1 MLHPETLE
9 RYRQMSLD
17 EKMAITMQLMR
28 ENAVRFW
35 SAPPEVIKKRL
46 EIIRK
51 QNDDRNRRYLEAF
64 ARLNESER
72 EQPE

>member
-17 EKMAITMQLMR
+17 EKMAITIQLMR
-28 ENAVRFW
+28 ENGVRFW
-35 SAPPEVIKKRL
+35 SAPPEVIAKRL
-46 EIIRK
+46 KIIRQ

-64 ARLNESER
+64 ARLKKKE
-72 EQPE
+72 EQ